1 MIPPLP
7 EPLHTAWTATRYMFA
22 ARGVLFEARIG
33 QVSAS
38 ISKFLT
44 EHNATAGIFLSAFN
58 PGLPAAGTVSDEMY
72 PLLQP
77 EENAALLEQLWS
89 LLGTSGVRWFPHVG
103 LPDSTDWPPE
113 EGAFILEEAGFD
125 PQRLARSFRQRAYV
139 RVARNQPATLELV
152 APATA

>member
-1 MIPPLP
+1 MLPTLP
-7 EPLHTAWTATRYMFA
+7 EPVQAAWNATRYMFA
-22 ARGVLFEARIG
+22 ARGVLYEARIG
-33 QVSAS
+33 HVSAA
-38 ISKFLT
+38 ISRFLT
-44 EHNATAGIFLSAFN
+44 EHNANAGIFMSAFN
-58 PGLPAAGTVSDEMY
+58 PGLPRPGEAPTEMY

-77 EENAALLEQLWS
+77 EENAALLEHLWG

-113 EGAFILEEAGFD
+113 EGAFILEDPGFD

-152 APATA
+152 TPAAV